1 MLNEG
6 QLYKVNDYALS
17 MGAHHL
23 HANKRIVRDHGY
35 LWIREGERDGAYPDS
50 GYLCRSLATG
60 ETENFYPDELE
71 AADGEG

>member
-17 MGAHHL
+17 MEAHHL
-23 HANKRIVRDHGY
+23 HTNKRIVRDHGY
-35 LWIREGERDGAYPDS
+35 LWICGGKRDGGDPDA

-60 ETENFYPDELE
+60 KMACFFPDELE
-71 AADGEG
+71 AADD